1 MGNEKKS
8 ENLVKIQASVQRPL
22 QKLIFDSR
30 SQNRNKSRYQ
40 NFLVLCNVSWFSNLW
55 LIIDIA
61 MRIYNLMEYSNN
73 DAKKWGNLWQY
84 HKDISND
91 NTGSSDLFKFKQII
105 TEKVPIIPKQIM
117 LKRWLIFWEFLIF
130 LWLVTKFPA
139 NLVSE
144 FYNHQ
149 FNSSRY
155 IRNNECNIFQ

>member
-8 ENLVKIQASVQRPL
+8 ENGVKIQANVQPPL

-40 NFLVLCNVSWFSNLW
+40 NFLVLRNVSWFSNLW

-61 MRIYNLMEYSNN
+61 MRIYNLMEYSDN
-73 DAKKWGNLWQY
+73 DARKWGNLWWY

-91 NTGSSDLFKFKQII
+91 NTASSDLFIFKQII
-105 TEKVPIIPKQIM
+105 TEKVPIIVKQIM
-117 LKRWLIFWEFLIF
+117 LKWWLIFWEFLKF
-130 LWLVTKFPA
+130 LWLITKFPA

-155 IRNNECNIFQ
+155 IHNNEYNIFQ